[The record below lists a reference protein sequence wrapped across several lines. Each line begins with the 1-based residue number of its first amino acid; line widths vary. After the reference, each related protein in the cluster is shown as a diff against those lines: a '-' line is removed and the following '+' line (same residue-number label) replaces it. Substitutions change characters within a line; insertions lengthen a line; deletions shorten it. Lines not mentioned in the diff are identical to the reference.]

1 MVFDIDNTL
10 LTSGTRIGGDIWY
23 QWQTDKLPL

>member
-1 MVFDIDNTL
+1 MDNTL

-23 QWQTDKLPL
+23 EWQPISA